1 MVPAAR
7 RPGFDRKRRRR
18 FCHAEDRELLGPA
31 DYRHVGGIFADRNI
45 GDPARMVLGDTGTE
59 SDLLELRQRMGLEDP
74 WHAQYLR
81 FVTGMATFDFGETIR
96 YGISEPFAH
105 GGLPESRETLPIALE
120 RLPATFLLTAVTIA
134 LSVLI
139 ALPLGIWSAVRPR
152 TIGDRLVNLLSLA
165 GVSIVEYWFALILIL
180 LFAVQLDW
188 LPTSGYG
195 TAAHVILP
203 ALSLSLRPI
212 GRITQIA
219 RSAMLDEF
227 AKPYVTAARGRGLPL
242 SRIAT
247 IHALKNASIPIVTTI
262 GDETINVIT
271 GVIII
276 ETVFG
281 WPGIG
286 ALTID
291 ALKIRDVP
299 LIEATIFLLVLMVL
313 GINLFVDLAYALLN
327 PQVRLG

>member
-1 MVPAAR
+1 MTSNMVVQFIAR
-7 RPGFDRKRRRR
+7 RIV
-18 FCHAEDRELLGPA
+18 ASIILLVVVMSA
-31 DYRHVGGIFADRNI
+31 VFVADRNI

-59 SDLLELRQRMGLEDP
+59 EDILELRLRMGLEDP
-74 WHAQYLR
+74 WLVQYGR
-81 FVTGMATFDFGETIR
+81 FLAGMATFNFGETFR
-96 YGISEPFAH
+96 YGISKPFAH
-105 GGLPESRETLPIALE
+105 GGLPESRETLPIALD
-120 RLPATFLLTAVTIA
+120 RLPATFVLTSVTIA

-139 ALPLGIWSAVRPR
+139 ALPLGIWAAVRPR
-152 TIGDRLVNLLSLA
+152 TLGDRLVNVLSLA

-180 LFAVQLDW
+180 LFAVRLDW

-203 ALSLSLRPI
+203 ALALSLRPI
-212 GRITQIA
+212 GRITQIV
-219 RSAMLDEF
+219 RSAMLDEI
-227 AKPYVTAARGRGLPL
+227 AKPYVTAARGRGIPL
-242 SRIAT
+242 SRIAA

-286 ALTID
+286 ALTVD

-313 GINLFVDLAYALLN
+313 CINLIVDLLYAVLN
-327 PQVRLG
+327 PRVKLG

>member
-1 MVPAAR
+1 MTQNMVVRFIVRRIAASLV
-7 RPGFDRKRRRR
+7 
-18 FCHAEDRELLGPA
+18 LLLVVMSA
-31 DYRHVGGIFADRNI
+31 VFVADRNI

-59 SDLLELRQRMGLEDP
+59 EDLLELRQRMGLEDP
-74 WHAQYLR
+74 FLVQYGR
-81 FVTGMATFDFGETIR
+81 FLAGMATFNFGETFR
-96 YGISEPFAH
+96 YGISKPFAH
-105 GGLPESRETLPIALE
+105 GGLPESRETLPIALD
-120 RLPATFLLTAVTIA
+120 RLPATFVLTGVTIA

-139 ALPLGIWSAVRPR
+139 SLPLGIWAAVRPR
-152 TIGDRLVNLLSLA
+152 TLGDRLVNVLSLA

-180 LFAVQLDW
+180 FFAVRLDW

-203 ALSLSLRPI
+203 ALALSLRPI

-219 RSAMLDEF
+219 RSAMLDEI
-227 AKPYVTAARGRGLPL
+227 AKPYVTAARGRGIPL
-242 SRIAT
+242 SRIASV
-247 IHALKNASIPIVTTI
+247 HALKNASIPIVTTI

-286 ALTID
+286 ALTVD

-313 GINLFVDLAYALLN
+313 CINLIVDLLYAALN
-327 PQVRLG
+327 PRVRLG

>member
-1 MVPAAR
+1 MTSNMVVQFIAR
-7 RPGFDRKRRRR
+7 RTV
-18 FCHAEDRELLGPA
+18 ASIILLVVVMSA
-31 DYRHVGGIFADRNI
+31 VFVADRNI

-59 SDLLELRQRMGLEDP
+59 EDLLELRLRMGLEDP
-74 WHAQYLR
+74 WLVQYGR
-81 FVTGMATFDFGETIR
+81 FLAGMATFNFGETFR
-96 YGISEPFAH
+96 YGISKPFAH
-105 GGLPESRETLPIALE
+105 GGLPESRETLPIALD
-120 RLPATFLLTAVTIA
+120 RLPATFVLTSVTIA

-139 ALPLGIWSAVRPR
+139 ALPLGIWAAVRPR
-152 TIGDRLVNLLSLA
+152 TLGDRLVNVLSLA

-180 LFAVQLDW
+180 LFAVRLDW

-203 ALSLSLRPI
+203 ALALSLRPI
-212 GRITQIA
+212 GRITQIV
-219 RSAMLDEF
+219 RSAMLDEI
-227 AKPYVTAARGRGLPL
+227 AKPYVTAARGRGIPL
-242 SRIAT
+242 SRIAA

-286 ALTID
+286 ALTVD

-313 GINLFVDLAYALLN
+313 CINLIVDLLYAVLN
-327 PQVRLG
+327 PRVKLG

>member
-1 MVPAAR
+1 MIANHVGR
-7 RPGFDRKRRRR
+7 YILRR
-18 FCHAEDRELLGPA
+18 FVGSLVLLFIVMSA
-31 DYRHVGGIFADRNI
+31 VFFADRNI

-59 SDLLELRQRMGLEDP
+59 ADLLELRERMGLEDP
-74 WHAQYLR
+74 WHVQYGR
-81 FVTGMATFDFGETIR
+81 FVVGMVTFDFGETFR
-96 YGISEPFAH
+96 YGISKPFAH

-120 RLPATFLLTAVTIA
+120 RLPATFLLTAVTIT

-139 ALPLGIWSAVRPR
+139 ALPLGIWAAIRPR
-152 TIGDRLVNLLSLA
+152 TLGDRLVNVLSLA

-219 RSAMLDEF
+219 RSAMLDEI
-227 AKPYVTAARGRGLPL
+227 AKPYVTAARGRGIPL
-242 SRIAT
+242 SRIAS

-313 GINLFVDLAYALLN
+313 GINLFVDLLYALLN